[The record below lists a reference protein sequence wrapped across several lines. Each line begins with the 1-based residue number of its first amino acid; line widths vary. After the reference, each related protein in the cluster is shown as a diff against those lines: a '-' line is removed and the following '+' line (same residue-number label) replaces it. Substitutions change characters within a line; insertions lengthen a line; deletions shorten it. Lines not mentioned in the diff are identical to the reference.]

1 MNISR
6 FTIVVD
12 NCDLNCEELVCLL
25 LDYKDEDS
33 DIQQHLRVVK
43 GYYQKEYCIQVDTPE
58 RVKEVIDIIDF
69 ARSMG
74 KDI

>member
-6 FTIVVD
+6 FIIVVD